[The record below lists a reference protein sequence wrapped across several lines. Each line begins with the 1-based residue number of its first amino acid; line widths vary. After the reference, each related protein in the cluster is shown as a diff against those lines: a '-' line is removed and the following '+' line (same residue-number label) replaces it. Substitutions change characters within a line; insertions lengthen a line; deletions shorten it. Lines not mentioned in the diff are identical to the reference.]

1 MCTLVLLCAQESTCH
16 GRMQPSGMGGG
27 RICLI
32 DDLTGCCLLLGPI
45 RSPLL
50 AQCEGGGEGAV
61 RFKPAEYYLTNIS
74 KVTGDRAFRRGEG
87 GRSNLSPP
95 PCVRPCMCLVS
106 VHVLYLPPSQISVL
120 HGPALWVTTWLTRT
134 HELDFATDE
143 TQMSLIIISAIET
156 LEHYCL
162 YFRVYCGSNND
173 SLIPCAFLN
182 LFIHYDF

>member
-1 MCTLVLLCAQESTCH
+1 MCTLVLMCAQESTCH

-95 PCVRPCMCLVS
+95 PLRTPMHVS
-106 VHVLYLPPSQISVL
+106 
-120 HGPALWVTTWLTRT
+120 
-134 HELDFATDE
+134 
-143 TQMSLIIISAIET
+143 
-156 LEHYCL
+156 C
-162 YFRVYCGSNND
+162 
-173 SLIPCAFLN
+173 
-182 LFIHYDF
+182 